1 MTGLGIARYDDAAL
15 LVAAGANLVVT
26 SLDEVAVD
34 ALADG
39 RLSRRS
45 T

>member
-1 MTGLGIARYDDAAL
+1 L
-15 LVAAGANLVVT
+15 AAGANLVVT
-26 SLDEVAVD
+26 SMDEIATD

-39 RLSRRS
+39 RLCRKL